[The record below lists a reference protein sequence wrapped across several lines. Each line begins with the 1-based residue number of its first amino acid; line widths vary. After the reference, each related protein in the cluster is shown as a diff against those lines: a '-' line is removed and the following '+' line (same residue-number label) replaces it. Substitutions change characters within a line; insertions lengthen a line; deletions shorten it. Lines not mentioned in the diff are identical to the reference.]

1 MSRREILPLLYGST
15 SKKCSIYGRKKYILS
30 AFVLI
35 VCFFLLFNYLSSRIS
50 VAFTI
55 KGQECFPYK
64 FWLIKKGVTP
74 EKGEYV
80 AFKNHRI
87 DKRATWVKIISGKE
101 GDRIEVERITEEDR
115 IRSPNPFKL
124 YIEEIGK
131 ELTIQGF
138 VLLHSADP
146 LNGSQVFEVF
156 EKDTKGRSLPIIE
169 EGKIP
174 KGKYFVSSPAV
185 RSYDSR
191 YWGLV
196 DESEIIGKAYPIF

>member
-1 MSRREILPLLYGST
+1 MSRREILPLLYE
-15 SKKCSIYGRKKYILS
+15 RKSLRPDRGKYILS
-30 AFVLI
+30 ALFLTVL
-35 VCFFLLFNYLSSRIS
+35 FFLLFNYLSSRIS

-55 KGQECFPYK
+55 RGQECFPYR
-64 FWLIKKGVTP
+64 FWLIKKGIIP
-74 EKGEYV
+74 ERGEYI

-87 DKRATWVKIISGKE
+87 DARATWIKIISGKD
-101 GDRIEVERITEEDR
+101 GDRIEVVRVTEEDMR
-115 IRSPNPFKL
+115 RSQDLFKV

-138 VLLHSADP
+138 VFLHNSDP
-146 LNGSQVFEVF
+146 FNSSQVFEVF
-156 EKDTKGRSLPIIE
+156 EKDTMGRDLPMIE
-169 EGKIP
+169 EGRIP
-174 KGKYFVSSPAV
+174 RGKYFVSSPAV

>member
-1 MSRREILPLLYGST
+1 MSRKEILPFLYE
-15 SKKCSIYGRKKYILS
+15 RKKYILS
-30 AFVLI
+30 ALVLT
-35 VCFFLLFNYLSSRIS
+35 VLFFLLFNYLFSRIS

-55 KGQECFPYK
+55 RGQECFPYR
-64 FWLIKKGVTP
+64 FWLIRKGIIP
-74 EKGEYV
+74 ERGEYV

-87 DKRATWVKIISGKE
+87 DERATWVKIISGKD
-101 GDRIEVERITEEDR
+101 GDRIEVVRVTEEDMR
-115 IRSPNPFKL
+115 RPQDLFKV

-131 ELTIQGF
+131 ELTTQGF
-138 VLLHSADP
+138 VFLHNSDP
-146 LNGSQVFEVF
+146 FNSSQVFEVF
-156 EKDTKGRSLPIIE
+156 EKDTKGRDLPMIE
-169 EGKIP
+169 EGRIP

>member
-1 MSRREILPLLYGST
+1 MSRKEILPFLYGST
-15 SKKCSIYGRKKYILS
+15 SMKGSIYERKKYILS
-30 AFVLI
+30 ALVLT
-35 VCFFLLFNYLSSRIS
+35 VLFFLLFNYLSSRIS

-55 KGQECFPYK
+55 KGQECFPYR
-64 FWLIKKGVTP
+64 FWLIKKGVIP

-87 DKRATWVKIISGKE
+87 DARATWVKIISGE
-101 GDRIEVERITEEDR
+101 DGDRIEVVRVTEEDMR
-115 IRSPNPFKL
+115 RSQDLFKV

-131 ELTIQGF
+131 ELTIKGF
-138 VLLHSADP
+138 VFLHNSDP
-146 LNGSQVFEVF
+146 LNSSQAFEAF
-156 EKDTKGRSLPIIE
+156 EKDTKGRDLPMIE
-169 EGKIP
+169 EGRIS
-174 KGKYFVSSPAV
+174 KGKYFVSSPAA

>member
-1 MSRREILPLLYGST
+1 MSRREILPFLHE
-15 SKKCSIYGRKKYILS
+15 RKKYILS
-30 AFVLI
+30 ALVLT
-35 VCFFLLFNYLSSRIS
+35 VPFFFLFNYLSSRIS

-55 KGQECFPYK
+55 RGQECFPYK
-64 FWLIKKGVTP
+64 FWLIKKGIIP

-87 DKRATWVKIISGKE
+87 DERATWVKIISGEE

-115 IRSPNPFKL
+115 RRSPSPFKL

-131 ELTIQGF
+131 ELTIQGYVF
-138 VLLHSADP
+138 LHNSDP
-146 LNGSQVFEVF
+146 INSSQVFVVF
-156 EKDTKGRSLPIIE
+156 EEDTKGRSLPMIE
-169 EGKIP
+169 ERKIP